1 MKRNRNV
8 IIGEGGYGD
17 GASWDTIH
25 IDDLHS
31 VGRLAAVDCSKEFEP
46 LKVRFGK
53 PLGIGRA
60 EREAEHNYLLR
71 IMETRFVKWWNN
83 NRNAQAKQR
92 LLKRQL
98 PECSECG
105 RQLGCFVCHSEPTR
119 DVLAQLD
126 LTNICSSSALSL
138 TNKPPT
144 MTIFV
149 ACCCR

>member
-1 MKRNRNV
+1 MKRNRHV
-8 IIGEGGYGD
+8 IIGKGGYGD

-46 LKVRFGK
+46 LRLRFGK

-71 IMETRFVKWWNN
+71 IIETWFVKRWNN

-92 LLKRQL
+92 PPKRPL

-105 RQLGCFVCHSEPTR
+105 RELQCLVCHNEPTG
-119 DVLAQLD
+119 DVLAPLD
-126 LTNICSSSALSL
+126 LTNMCSSSA
-138 TNKPPT
+138 
-144 MTIFV
+144 
-149 ACCCR
+149 